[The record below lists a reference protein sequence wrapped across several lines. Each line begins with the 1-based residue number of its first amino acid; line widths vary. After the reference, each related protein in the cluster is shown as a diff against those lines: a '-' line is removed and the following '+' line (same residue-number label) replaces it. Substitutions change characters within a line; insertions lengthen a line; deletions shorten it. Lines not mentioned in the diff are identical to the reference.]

1 MCCRGNMWQCYYAFC
16 TLCRDSYH
24 PGMKCLTL
32 DEQMQALQQRGGGG
46 AGGGGGTKID
56 RAAQLR
62 R

>member
-1 MCCRGNMWQCYYAFC
+1 MCGRGMWQCYYAFC

-46 AGGGGGTKID
+46 GGTKID